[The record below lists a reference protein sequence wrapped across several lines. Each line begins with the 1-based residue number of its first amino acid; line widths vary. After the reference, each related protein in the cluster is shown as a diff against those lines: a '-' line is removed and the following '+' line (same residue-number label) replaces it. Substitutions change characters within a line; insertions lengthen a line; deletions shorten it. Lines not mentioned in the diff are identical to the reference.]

1 MHSWDRI
8 RYFLNKVYRAGS
20 EPDEVFMKIGIDAKY
35 YFSGTPSLISVVG
48 NLSDKII
55 EHSGDTEIVFFL
67 SKRDK
72 HRLPE
77 FENKI
82 GQNKNISYQFIPGKF
97 NFIVNI
103 LFYPLFFW
111 NKGFDVI
118 LFQNY
123 IPLWKGSK
131 TLYVNYIHD
140 FLFLDWPQFFSSL
153 QRFVFRFM
161 LYSVR
166 RADHTVTISS
176 SELER
181 VLCHSQ
187 IDSSKVDFVYHGI
200 SESFQERNSEATV
213 AVLDKYHL
221 PKKYILYLGRLNRR
235 KNIKALLEAFAI
247 LESKVSLVIIGK
259 REYQEFELEDEL
271 VRLNIAE
278 RVYVYEFVP
287 YDDLTNILS
296 AATLFV
302 FPSFAEG
309 FGLPPLEAMRS
320 GVPTIVST
328 GMAMPEVCKDGAVY
342 FEPSDF
348 SQLAGKID
356 QLLNDKRVY
365 NAYKLKGKQIAE
377 EYTWDRSAKE
387 LLKILQNLAEKRN

>member
-1 MHSWDRI
+1 MNTWKHI
-8 RYFLNKVYRAGS
+8 HCFLNKVYRERSKQVEA
-20 EPDEVFMKIGIDAKY
+20 FMKIGIDAKY

-48 NLSDKII
+48 NLSDKMI
-55 EHSGDTEIVFFL
+55 EHSGDTKIVFFL
-67 SKRDK
+67 SKRDR

-77 FENKI
+77 FEKKI
-82 GQNKNISYQFIPGKF
+82 GQHNNISYQFIPGKF
-97 NFIVNI
+97 NFIVNL
-103 LFYPLFFW
+103 LFYPFFFS
-111 NKGFDVI
+111 NKEFDVI

-123 IPLWKGSK
+123 VPIWKGSK

-140 FLFLDWPQFFSSL
+140 FLFLDWPQFFSKL

-176 SELER
+176 SERER
-181 VLCHSQ
+181 VLHHSQ

-200 SESFQERNSEATV
+200 SESFHERSGEETV
-213 AVLDKYHL
+213 PVLDKYHL
-221 PKKYILYLGRLNRR
+221 PRKYILYLGRLNRR

-247 LESKVSLVIIGK
+247 VESKVSLVIIGQK
-259 REYQEFELEDEL
+259 EYQEFELEDEL
-271 VRLNIAE
+271 VRLNISE
-278 RVYVYEFVP
+278 RVHIFKFVP
-287 YDDLTNILS
+287 YDDLKNILS

-348 SQLAGKID
+348 SQLAKKID
-356 QLLNDKRVY
+356 HLLTDKNVY
-365 NAYKLKGKQIAE
+365 DAYKLKGKQIAE

-387 LLKILQNLAEKRN
+387 LLRILQNLVEKRN

>member
-1 MHSWDRI
+1 
-8 RYFLNKVYRAGS
+8 
-20 EPDEVFMKIGIDAKY
+20 MKIGIDAKY

-55 EHSGDTEIVFFL
+55 EYSGDTEIVFFL
-67 SKRDK
+67 SNRDK

-77 FENKI
+77 FERKL
-82 GQNKNISYQFIPGKF
+82 GQHKNISYQFIPGRF
-97 NFIVNI
+97 NFIVNM
-103 LFYPLFFW
+103 LFYPLFFS

-140 FLFLDWPQFFSSL
+140 FLFLDWPQFFSKL

-166 RADHTVTISS
+166 RADHTVTISA
-176 SELER
+176 SERER
-181 VLCHSQ
+181 VLRH
-187 IDSSKVDFVYHGI
+187 SKVDPSRIDFVHHGI
-200 SESFQERNSEATV
+200 SELFHERDREVTGSV
-213 AVLDKYHL
+213 IRKYHL
-221 PKKYILYLGRLNRR
+221 PEKYILYLGRLNRR

-247 LESKVSLVIIGK
+247 VESKISLVIIGQ
-259 REYQEFELEDEL
+259 REYQEFELENEL
-271 VRLNIAE
+271 TRLNISE
-278 RVYVYEFVP
+278 RVHKFEFVP
-287 YDDLTNILS
+287 YEDLQNILS

-320 GVPTIVST
+320 GVPTIVSS
-328 GMAMPEVCKDGAVY
+328 GMAMPEVCKDGAAY

-348 SQLAGKID
+348 SQLAAKID
-356 QLLNDKRVY
+356 HLLSNGKVYDAYKAQGKRV
-365 NAYKLKGKQIAE
+365 AK
-377 EYTWDRSAKE
+377 EYTWDRSAQK
-387 LLKILQNLAEKRN
+387 LLGILRNLADKRK